1 MLRTSAE
8 RLGTERFFL
17 FGVRGGLERQRN
29 PCRSADLRCLSNG
42 RFSLPRGFLLASPPA
57 FTLPPR
63 QASPGT
69 YGCIFISHSCFSP
82 QAKLFLLQ
90 EARPPLKTGALHG
103 LGLI

>member
-8 RLGTERFFL
+8 CLGTEGFL
-17 FGVRGGLERQRN
+17 FCLASGEDEKDRGAR
-29 PCRSADLRCLSNG
+29 ADLRCLWNG
-42 RFSLPRGFLLASPPA
+42 FFSLTGGSLLTSPPA
-57 FTLPPR
+57 FALPPR

-90 EARPPLKTGALHG
+90 EARPPLKMGAIHRLAF
-103 LGLI
+103 I